1 MTGSRTLAHFRI
13 FAHLIAG
20 HAWRPSDLSK
30 RGRSL
35 AAGKCCS
42 HWGDGKGARRCA
54 YWCQS
59 HCVQPLGTSLCSERN
74 TNMNPTHHCRQVG
87 GIWEGGIGDMG
98 SRSGHTLH
106 AGREAAAGVGARRA
120 IKQAAHACRSRR
132 RRLLIGTGV
141 SPSAGH
147 MERGTREASSNCA

>member
-1 MTGSRTLAHFRI
+1 MRLLVPVTLRAATRHV
-13 FAHLIAG
+13 ALLGKEHQ
-20 HAWRPSDLSK
+20 HEPHPSL
-30 RGRSL
+30 
-35 AAGKCCS
+35 
-42 HWGDGKGARRCA
+42 
-54 YWCQS
+54 Q
-59 HCVQPLGTSLCSERN
+59 
-74 TNMNPTHHCRQVG
+74 QVG

-141 SPSAGH
+141 SPPAGH